1 MSYKTKYLKYK
12 IKYIN
17 LKILNSYK
25 LLGGTL
31 SDKEDTKIL
40 DANAQ
45 YMLGLKL
52 YNPDMDGYTDHVNA
66 KKRFESAANLGH
78 AKAMYM
84 LGTMLYNGEGGEQN
98 ITQAKEMFE
107 LAAKQGYDETH
118 DMLKSMNK
126 TLTDEMTTSTP
137 VASAPATTT
146 AIVPSPPVVSGDI
159 ANYAYIWF
167 NNSDSSETITEKEKD
182 FIHETITK
190 GTFPTYFKTYTNEEK
205 EELLANEIT
214 FVRKQFIKANLS
226 NITILQ
232 IPRILYDL
240 FNLLFFY
247 HTHPGQYA
255 KDDEKII
262 YDCNIY
268 YYDVITKKNKAYEN
282 TKDAYDK
289 YTNENIDKCKSKIF
303 ELNDRI
309 IAFLKKNVSLDTID
323 IVDNYNIIL
332 DLIMYNISEISVE
345 LRKQDSPRIDT
356 PEKKIILYEILD
368 LEKTPA
374 SKSILLYRGAKIDL
388 DSTIYMPPELFFG
401 IKTAKTT
408 KMVCSISINL
418 SILSGFLTD
427 ETACTINY
435 MTGSMNGVKVNNNK
449 IKYII
454 NKFMFGDGSKED
466 SLFFIPPIPPY
477 LQLYGERELWHPR
490 TKIGNDAL
498 KQMPKGLY
506 CYADFTKEYTYL
518 QSDKTMAQLEEMYQ
532 SYKTNGNIATW
543 LKKYIKYKTKYLELK
558 NQLNR

>member
-45 YMLGLKL
+45 YMLGLEL
-52 YNPDMDGYTDHVNA
+52 YNPDKDENRDHD
-66 KKRFESAANLGH
+66 SARKAFKLAADQGH
-78 AKAMYM
+78 AKAQYM

-107 LAAKQGYDETH
+107 LAAKQGYDKTH
-118 DMLKSMNK
+118 DMLKSMDK
-126 TLTDEMTTSTP
+126 TLTDEMTTSPP

-190 GTFPTYFKTYTNEEK
+190 GTFPTYFKTYTTEET

-214 FVRKQFIKANLS
+214 FVRKQFIKAGLS

-240 FNLLFFY
+240 FNLLYFY
-247 HTHPGQYA
+247 NTHSGEGA
-255 KDDEKII
+255 KKDEII
-262 YDCNIY
+262 RYDCNLR
-268 YYDVITKKNKAYEN
+268 TT

-289 YTNENIDKCKSKIF
+289 YTNENINKFKDNIF

-309 IAFLKKNVSLDTID
+309 IAFLKTNGFLVSNI
-323 IVDNYNIIL
+323 IVDNYKEIL
-332 DLIMYNISEISVE
+332 DLIIENIRSIRVS
-345 LRKQDSPRIDT
+345 LRKHDSPQIDT
-356 PEKKIILYEILD
+356 PEKIQILYEILD
-368 LEKTPA
+368 FEKKYA
-374 SKSILLYRGAKIDL
+374 SKSILLYRGADFAQ
-388 DSTIYMPPELFFG
+388 DSTIHDRKPDEYVAHGQYPYSLS
-401 IKTAKTT
+401 T
-408 KMVCSISINL
+408 NL
-418 SILSGFLTD
+418 SILSGFIADKGACSINFMTD
-427 ETACTINY
+427 FIP
-435 MTGSMNGVKVNNNK
+435 GVKLIKLNNK
-449 IKYII
+449 IKYTIT
-454 NKFMFGDGSKED
+454 KFMFGSPSPEN
-466 SLFFIPPIPPY
+466 SLFFIPPIPSY
-477 LQLYGERELWHPR
+477 LQLYCAGELWHPR
-490 TKIGNDAL
+490 TKIGYNFSNTRYLPDGEDYVR
-498 KQMPKGLY
+498 GLSCSY
-506 CYADFTKEYTYL
+506 IDFNVEYTYL
-518 QSDKTMAQLEEMYQ
+518 KSDRTMQQLETIYQ
-532 SYKTNGNIATW
+532 KYKDLTYIEIW
-543 LKKYIKYKTKYLELK
+543 RKYIKYKTKYLELK
-558 NQLNR
+558 NKLATQSTA